1 MEENK
6 KKNVEKKQEAPKTIE
21 LEKVQTMV
29 EQYNTNMQRAA
40 QEIQRLNQLL
50 ADRTLDY
57 FFKVI
62 EHKEV
67 FDPEFVKYATSVIT
81 QALTPKAPEENT
93 KENVEEERK

>member
-6 KKNVEKKQEAPKTIE
+6 KKTVEKKQEAPKAIE
-21 LEKVQTMV
+21 VEKVQAMV
-29 EQYNTNMQRAA
+29 EQYNTNIQKAA

-62 EHKEV
+62 EHSDV

-93 KENVEEERK
+93 EENTEEESK